1 MGSSSAGWGTPAM
14 TSAARMTSTAA
25 ERTWLMISVSA
36 RSGSCSKASRA
47 WPAALRAR
55 SRASAARCGSSWAAA
70 RVQTRLGQLA
80 HRVDQAVGGDQAGAR
95 VAQGVARE
103 HARVAHREVQVG
115 QRARV
120 ALQQAAG
127 AAARRR
133 EADHLA
139 RGREGLLERAQVAVD
154 GARLLQRAPRPARSR
169 PRRAPS
175 PPLRASRRDRGR
187 PTGPRAPRSAWDRAG
202 RRGRRRPTRRRRPS
216 APPGSGRAS
225 SPSSWARSRPAAAP
239 RPPPRRPAARPRRG

>member
-1 MGSSSAGWGTPAM
+1 
-14 TSAARMTSTAA
+14 MTSTAA

-47 WPAALRAR
+47 WAAALRAR

-70 RVQTRLGQLA
+70 RRPHRLGELA
-80 HRVDQAVGGDQAGAR
+80 HGVDQAVGGDEAGAR
-95 VAQGVARE
+95 VAQGVAGE

-127 AAARRR
+127 AAAGRG

-139 RGREGLLERAQVAVD
+139 RGGERLLEPAAGRRRWRAPGAS
-154 GARLLQRAPRPARSR
+154 ARLGPLWVGLGERVP
-169 PRRAPS
+169 
-175 PPLRASRRDRGR
+175 PPLRASRRGRGR
-187 PTGPRAPRSAWDRAG
+187 PTGPRAPRSAWGPAG
-202 RRGRRRPTRRRRPS
+202 RRATPTAS
-216 APPGSGRAS
+216 ATAPPVSASRKRSGE
-225 SPSSWARSRPAAAP
+225 
-239 RPPPRRPAARPRRG
+239 